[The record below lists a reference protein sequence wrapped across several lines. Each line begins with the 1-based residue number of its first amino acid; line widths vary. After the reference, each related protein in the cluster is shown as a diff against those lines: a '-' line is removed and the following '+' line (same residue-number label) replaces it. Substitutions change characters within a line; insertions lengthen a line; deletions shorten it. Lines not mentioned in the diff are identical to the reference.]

1 MVNVKLKDAVV
12 RKAAERGYDE
22 FVHVFVNSIL
32 DAIGGELNAGNM
44 SELNADQITLLAY
57 EILHDEVMDGGFVQL
72 IHNGYGAFIFRN
84 PFDKA
89 LRNWGLHDFYK
100 LINKGRKVY
109 SCTHE
114 NIEKD
119 CTDEEFMALFEQ
131 YPEWDDFD
139 DEFVENEESW
149 TDEIA
154 HYIDDHIDQFA
165 IIEKDE

>member
-1 MVNVKLKDAVV
+1 MVNVKLRDAVV

-22 FVHVFVNSIL
+22 FVHVFVDAIH

-109 SCTHE
+109 SRTHE
-114 NIEKD
+114 NIEKEF
-119 CTDEEFMALFEQ
+119 TDEEFMALFEQ

-149 TDEIA
+149 TEEIA